1 MKKLLILGG
10 SGFVGSSIVD
20 YGVDKKLIK
29 NKIDEI
35 YSLSRSN
42 KTKQKRYKHIKITY
56 INKDILNVKKIPQI
70 DYIIYCLKN
79 KNIKV
84 SNDYF
89 NQFLRLLKPL
99 KNKPNILFTSSG
111 AVYGKNT
118 IKKKDTENKRIIIES
133 IYDLDGYKKEY
144 AKEKIFLEKK
154 FKELCKK
161 NYKVSIARCYT
172 FIGKNITQYNFAISD
187 LINDANNMTRIKLK
201 SKINVYRS
209 YMHSDDMSNWLITIV
224 KNSNTKCPIYNV
236 GSNKIVNLKNLTKK
250 IGIIANKKI
259 SLNENKNEKFDYY
272 VPSITKAYKELNLK
286 ISINL
291 NDALNSIIKRSN
303 DKN

>member
-56 INKDILNVKKIPQI
+56 INKDILNVKKIPQV

-118 IKKKDTENKRIIIES
+118 MKKKDTENKKITIKS
-133 IYDLDGYKKEY
+133 IDNLDGYKKEY

-172 FIGKNITQYNFAISD
+172 FIGKNITRYNFAISD

-209 YMHSDDMSNWLITIV
+209 YMHSYDMSNWLIKIV